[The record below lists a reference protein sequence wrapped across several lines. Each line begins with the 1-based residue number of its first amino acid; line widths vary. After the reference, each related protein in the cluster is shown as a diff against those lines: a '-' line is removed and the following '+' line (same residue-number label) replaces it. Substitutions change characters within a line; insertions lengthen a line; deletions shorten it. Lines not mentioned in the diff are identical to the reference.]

1 MSWIAGIVEVE
12 DIDIRYIRAS
22 DVELKGVEVAALK
35 DTKMEILRRIEVS
48 VYVQALNEV
57 EVKVPKST
65 ESVVVKEL
73 KITEMS
79 VECWVIKE
87 AGCVS

>member
-79 VECWVIKE
+79 VEC
-87 AGCVS
+87 